1 MVVRRSAAG
10 RPERVGA
17 LDPEPIIPTR
27 RLTVRSAVVAALLAL
42 AVPAVAL
49 ASPDLEA
56 IDRDLEA
63 AQGELEATGRSIAE
77 LEAELRSVS
86 DQLEELDRRL
96 GAANAELAQVRADLE
111 RVERA
116 IAEAEA
122 AETSALAELEAAG
135 SELLR
140 VEEELVETR
149 ERLELRLIVAF
160 KHGAAGS
167 ADVVI
172 RGTVGALDLHDL
184 AVTMNAV
191 DRMTEDDR
199 GLVTHV
205 TTLAEAQRELVAS
218 IDAAR
223 LAAVEAARQ
232 AEVERD
238 RISDLARR
246 QAEVVAAIES
256 DRAARRAVVARLEGD
271 VEAQAA
277 LAALLRARI
286 ATLEASR
293 LVALQPPGQ
302 SDPGTPS
309 WAGRLPAAGQP
320 FAGMIN
326 RVGAERGVDARLVAA
341 LVWTESGFRP
351 NVVSHAGAAGLSQL
365 MPGTARGL
373 GLRVD
378 DEVDERFD
386 PERNVDAGT
395 RYLRSQLSRFGSVE
409 LALAAYNAGP
419 TRVAN
424 CGCVPSITE
433 TQLYVVRVLGR
444 FETLAG

>member
-1 MVVRRSAAG
+1 MLDLHRRSRPAG
-10 RPERVGA
+10 GNDDGNDDTMTRRTRGA
-17 LDPEPIIPTR
+17 LQGAA
-27 RLTVRSAVVAALLAL
+27 AVAVL
-42 AVPAVAL
+42 AVLVPTVAF
-49 ASPDLEA
+49 ASPDVEA
-56 IDRDLEA
+56 IDRDLEE
-63 AQGELEATGRSIAE
+63 AQGELAGVGRSMAE
-77 LEAELRSVS
+77 LEAELRAVS

-96 GAANAELAQVRADLE
+96 GTANAELATVRADLD

-122 AETSALAELEAAG
+122 TEAAALAELEAAG
-135 SELLR
+135 SELL
-140 VEEELVETR
+140 VVQEELASTR
-149 ERLELRLIVAF
+149 TRLELRLISTF
-160 KHGAAGS
+160 KHGATTS

-172 RGTVGALDLHDL
+172 RGTVGALDLHEI
-184 AVTMNAV
+184 AITMNAV
-191 DRMTEDDR
+191 SRMTEDDR

-205 TTLAEAQRELVAS
+205 TELAETQRELVAS

-223 LAAVEAARQ
+223 LAAIDAARQ

-238 RISDLARR
+238 RIAVLVAR
-246 QAEVVAAIES
+246 QSEVVAAIEA
-256 DRAARRAVVARLEGD
+256 DRSTRRAVVARLEND

-277 LAALLRARI
+277 LASLLRTRI
-286 ATLEASR
+286 AQLEAR
-293 LVALQPPGQ
+293 RIVAVRPPGQ
-302 SDPGTPS
+302 PDPGSPA
-309 WAGRLPAAGQP
+309 WAGRLPVAGQP
-320 FAGMIN
+320 YAAMIN
-326 RVGAERGVDARLVAA
+326 RVGASRGVDARLLAA

-351 NVVSHAGAAGLSQL
+351 NVVSHAGAAGLAQL

-386 PERNVDAGT
+386 PERNVDAGA
-395 RYLRSQLSRFGSVE
+395 RYLRAQLTRFGSVE

-424 CGCVPSITE
+424 CGCVPNFTE

>member
-1 MVVRRSAAG
+1 MSTPRRTGRRIAA
-10 RPERVGA
+10 
-17 LDPEPIIPTR
+17 T
-27 RLTVRSAVVAALLAL
+27 AALLAL
-42 AVPAVAL
+42 AVPTVAL
-49 ASPDLEA
+49 ASTDLEA
-56 IDRDLEA
+56 IDRDLEE
-63 AQGELEATGRSIAE
+63 AQDELDGVGRSMTE

-96 GAANAELAQVRADLE
+96 GTANAELAEVRADLE
-111 RVERA
+111 RVERS

-122 AETSALAELEAAG
+122 AEAAALAELEAAG
-135 SELLR
+135 SELVQ

-149 ERLELRLIVAF
+149 ARLELRLIRAY

-172 RGTVGALDLHDL
+172 RGTVGALDLHEL

-191 DRMTEDDR
+191 SRMTEDDR

-205 TTLAEAQRELVAS
+205 TDLAEAQRELVAS

-223 LAAVEAARQ
+223 QAAADAARQ

-238 RISDLARR
+238 RIRGLVRR
-246 QAEVVAAIES
+246 QAEVVSAIES
-256 DRAARRAVVARLEGD
+256 DRAQRRAVVSRLEND

-277 LAALLRARI
+277 LATVLRTRI
-286 ATLEASR
+286 AQLEASR
-293 LVALQPPGQ
+293 LVAIQPPGQ
-302 SDPGTPS
+302 PDPGTPS

-320 FAGMIN
+320 YAAMLN

-351 NVVSHAGAAGLSQL
+351 GVVSHAGAAGLAQL
-365 MPGTARGL
+365 MPATARGL

-395 RYLRSQLSRFGSVE
+395 RYLRSQLSRFGSIE

-424 CGCVPSITE
+424 CGCVPGITE

-444 FETLAG
+444 FETLSG